1 MDFNFF
7 GNGLIYFPDVFS
19 LCHCVNTP
27 EFPRAVNSW
36 NICFCTLTDDQFQ
49 THKQLRPP
57 PPCLPYIHLPTT
69 PLMWA
74 IVYVAPH
81 LSGYLHTDYIYG
93 PSPLQF
99 ALLMSDFILLCYLL
113 LLSYCL
119 FIFPS
124 QFRCTCTMTIK
135 TYSLLFQ
142 ISASDWQH

>member
-1 MDFNFF
+1 MNCSHAFLPKRSCHVLFIKKRLPNKPYLFHLVLFLLSQTLRLKMLTEACTVRDVAFRFF
-7 GNGLIYFPDVFS
+7 
-19 LCHCVNTP
+19 
-27 EFPRAVNSW
+27 A
-36 NICFCTLTDDQFQ
+36 
-49 THKQLRPP
+49 
-57 PPCLPYIHLPTT
+57 
-69 PLMWA
+69 A

-81 LSGYLHTDYIYG
+81 VSGYLHTDYIYG
-93 PSPLQF
+93 PSSLQF